1 MLHELRTYTA
11 RPGAIPDV
19 LKANEEVG
27 RKVRGDDYGVLEGYW
42 YTEMG
47 PLNQVMHLWRF
58 DSFEER
64 ARLRGELGKLD
75 GWTKEYV
82 PRLRPLLVKQETRF
96 LNPTR
101 EIAKPDSEGNFYEF
115 RNYRVKPGAGKA
127 WMDLFLGVMPTR
139 EKYSKNVCAWITEGP
154 NPNEVCHMWAYKSL
168 EERAKARAGIA
179 AEDAWADFTKAGR
192 EYLEEMTSTM
202 LIPASFSPLK

>member
-1 MLHELRTYTA
+1 M
-11 RPGAIPDV
+11 
-19 LKANEEVG
+19 
-27 RKVRGDDYGVLEGYW
+27 LEGYW